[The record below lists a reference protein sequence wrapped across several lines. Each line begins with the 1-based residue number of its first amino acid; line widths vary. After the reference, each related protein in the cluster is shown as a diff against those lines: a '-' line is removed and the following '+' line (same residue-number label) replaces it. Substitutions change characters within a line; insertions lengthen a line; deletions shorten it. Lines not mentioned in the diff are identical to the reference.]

1 MLGLLVCVALIFQTD
16 KIDRFTAEPSNAI
29 VKTLAFSAIKDN
41 EAYLDE
47 EGINSLI
54 AFLINNLN
62 AKGSSNSDIK
72 IIAVSVDLNG
82 DKPCTVYAKV
92 EVMERTIELSADIS
106 VHIND
111 DSIKIS
117 FDNAYAGKLKI
128 PSYVISSLLSRT
140 NLQNINNIS
149 LTDMSVNIPS
159 HYSLDIGE
167 IGTLVNIDIIELRI
181 DDDHIYIKTNPVVGD
196 TIQNIID
203 MIGGDTINDI
213 KDIISDYLG
222 KNYE

>member
-1 MLGLLVCVALIFQTD
+1 
-16 KIDRFTAEPSNAI
+16 
-29 VKTLAFSAIKDN
+29 
-41 EAYLDE
+41 
-47 EGINSLI
+47 
-54 AFLINNLN
+54 
-62 AKGSSNSDIK
+62 
-72 IIAVSVDLNG
+72 
-82 DKPCTVYAKV
+82 
-92 EVMERTIELSADIS
+92 
-106 VHIND
+106 
-111 DSIKIS
+111 
-117 FDNAYAGKLKI
+117 
-128 PSYVISSLLSRT
+128 
-140 NLQNINNIS
+140 
-149 LTDMSVNIPS
+149 MSVNIPS